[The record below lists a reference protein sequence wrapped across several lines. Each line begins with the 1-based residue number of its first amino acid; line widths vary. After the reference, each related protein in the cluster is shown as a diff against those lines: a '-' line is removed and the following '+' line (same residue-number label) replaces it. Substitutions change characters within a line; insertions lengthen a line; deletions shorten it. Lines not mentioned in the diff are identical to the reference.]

1 MAFPTIPAKTAAKI
15 IDISVELF
23 DPDPTRQTVID
34 GDETQ
39 GVIFSVPVELND
51 DSLEVKTG
59 NLVPH
64 ITAGQISALQDFMA
78 SLRIQANDEFLP

>member
-1 MAFPTIPAKTAAKI
+1 MAFPTIPDKIAAKI

-39 GVIFSVPVELND
+39 GAFFSVQVEFND
-51 DSLEVKTG
+51 SSLEVKTG

-64 ITAGQISALQDFMA
+64 ITPTEISALQSFMD
-78 SLRIQANDEFLP
+78 SLRTQANDEFLP